1 LDNLKNISLNL
12 GNFKNINELGE
23 IIQKIKSRET
33 EVSIYDNINE
43 TEQSAIIDFGLA
55 FRMNRIILHGFTI
68 KPNKMTKLIKY
79 LELIE
84 ELY

>member
-1 LDNLKNISLNL
+1 MVVAMACGVVI
-12 GNFKNINELGE
+12 G
-23 IIQKIKSRET
+23 
-33 EVSIYDNINE
+33 
-43 TEQSAIIDFGLA
+43 AIFGLA